1 MPSPLRAALGSLIST
16 MCLFRSGSAST
27 HAGLARFSGIHHS
40 LRRSAG
46 TIGSRAAMCLRKS
59 RTKRPL

>member
-1 MPSPLRAALGSLIST
+1 MPSPLRAAFGSLIST
-16 MCLFRSGSAST
+16 MCLLRSGAAST
-27 HAGLARFSGIHHS
+27 QAGLARFSGIHQS

-46 TIGSRAAMCLRKS
+46 TIGNRAAMCLRRS